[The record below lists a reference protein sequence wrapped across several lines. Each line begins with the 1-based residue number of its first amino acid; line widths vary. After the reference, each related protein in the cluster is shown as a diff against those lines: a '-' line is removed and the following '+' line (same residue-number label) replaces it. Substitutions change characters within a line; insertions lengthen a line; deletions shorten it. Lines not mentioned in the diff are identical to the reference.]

1 MDTLIQVEGLWK
13 KYSGNLK
20 KSFSYANRQ
29 LLRGVL
35 GLSSS
40 PESLRQT
47 EFWAL
52 QDVSF
57 SLQRGEVLAV
67 LGHNGAGKS
76 TLLKCLTG
84 NLRAD
89 RGRIRTQGTIGHL
102 IEMSAGFSPR
112 MTGRDNVLIRGRL
125 MGRTGRALDD
135 YVAAVQEFADI
146 GDFFDSPVQ
155 FYSSGMKSRLG
166 FAASSSIEPDVL
178 VLDEVLAVG
187 DLGFRMKCYSR
198 IDELRKK
205 CAVILVTHSMNQV
218 SRMASTA
225 IYLKKGIVGFQGAP
239 QQAIDLY
246 HQDNGWADQKSLS
259 FNPDLAEFQVRCEEF
274 PLPEGGTMQFGT
286 RLRVEGRIAV
296 DVPLTLSI
304 MLHQA
309 GAGAIVEW
317 NSRRSG
323 IQARSCNEF
332 TADLGPQYLCPGSYH
347 LSLLGFGENGEQ
359 VFLSNPFPFKVAG
372 DHLNSISLQPVAN
385 WNFESKGGSA

>member
-1 MDTLIQVEGLWK
+1 MDTLIEVEGLWK

-20 KSFSYANRQ
+20 KSFRYASQQ
-29 LLRGVL
+29 LLRGSF
-35 GLSSS
+35 GLPASV
-40 PESLRQT
+40 EALRTT

-57 SLQRGEVLAV
+57 SLRRGEVLAV

-89 RGRIRTQGTIGHL
+89 RGTVAAHGRVGHL

-125 MGRTGRALDD
+125 MGKSGRALDS
-135 YVAAVQEFADI
+135 YVSAVEEFADI
-146 GDFFDSPVQ
+146 GDFFDSPTQ

-166 FAASSSIEPDVL
+166 FAASSCIEPDVL

-187 DLGFRMKCYSR
+187 DLGFRMKCYAR
-198 IDELRKK
+198 IDELRKR
-205 CAVILVTHSMNQV
+205 CAVILVSHSMNQV

-225 IYLKKGIVGFQGAP
+225 IYLRKGTVCFQGGP
-239 QQAIDLY
+239 QEAIDLY
-246 HQDNGWADQKSLS
+246 HQDNAWQDQKTHS
-259 FNPDLAEFQVRCEEF
+259 FNPQLVQFNVRCDDL
-274 PLPEGGTMQFGT
+274 PLPKGGTLNFGT
-286 RLRVEGRIAV
+286 RLCIEGMLATST
-296 DVPLTLSI
+296 PLTVSVI
-304 MLHQA
+304 LHQA

-323 IQARSCNEF
+323 LQPRACDEF
-332 TADLGPQYLCPGSYH
+332 TADLGPQYLCPGNYH
-347 LSLLGFGENGEQ
+347 LSLVGFSESGEQ
-359 VFLSNPFPFKVAG
+359 VFLSDPFHFKVAG
-372 DHLNSISLQPVAN
+372 DYLNNISLQPVAN
-385 WNFESKGGSA
+385 WDFQCKGERV